1 MAAKEKL
8 LTEKAVAFR
17 RFNRF
22 YTRLIGVL
30 NEHLLETPFSLTQ
43 ARVIYELA
51 NRGQVTAS
59 EICTSL
65 NLDAGYLSRMVSD
78 FQKRGLVNKTAT
90 KADARAAILAL
101 TSPGRKA
108 FEDLDRSSRLE
119 SEAILNSLS
128 AVDQD
133 RLLLAMRT
141 IEEMLDPAS
150 RETERIPYIL
160 RPPRPGDLGWVVK
173 ANGEL
178 YSREY
183 GWNGEY
189 EALVADIVAK
199 FAKNCDRKR
208 EQCWIAEMD
217 GDSVGSVFLV
227 RKTETVAKLRLL
239 IVDPKARGLGI
250 GKRLVD
256 ECTTF
261 ARLAGYKKISLWTN
275 SVLSAARSIYQEAGY
290 KLTKSEKH
298 HSFGRDLIGE
308 TWELKL

>member
-178 YSREY
+178 YSRE
-183 GWNGEY
+183 
-189 EALVADIVAK
+189 AK